1 MERTASERK
10 YLVMNARLLLAS
22 YRAIPLGT
30 TPNHSFPV
38 RSKTKNHGVT
48 STLCKFEPSEPRLDL
63 LDRGPL
69 QTSFTVETPLS
80 HFLMLDH
87 THCHRAAGRN

>member
-1 MERTASERK
+1 MK
-10 YLVMNARLLLAS
+10 NARLLLAS

-30 TPNHSFPV
+30 TPNRSFPV

-48 STLCKFEPSEPRLDL
+48 STLRKFEPSEPRLDL

-80 HFLMLDH
+80 HFLSCSITLIVTGLLGAIEH
-87 THCHRAAGRN
+87 EPHATAK